1 MAEDVEYLVVARVV
15 SPHGIKGEVKAE
27 LVTDFPDRFAD
38 TEYLYLGAGH
48 RRYRLEESR
57 LHDGAVLLK
66 LEGVDSRD
74 EAEGLRGK
82 TVEVPEGEAV
92 DLPPEHYFWYQIIGL
107 RVLEKD
113 GRVLGAVEE
122 ILQTG
127 ANDVYVVRR
136 PEGEELLL
144 PAIKQVVKSVDL
156 QAGTMTVELM
166 PGLE

>member
-1 MAEDVEYLVVARVV
+1 MAENEEYLVVARVV

-27 LVTDFPDRFAD
+27 LVTDFPDRFAS
-38 TEYLYLGAGH
+38 TKHVYLGAGH
-48 RRYRLEESR
+48 RRYRLEGSR

-66 LEGVDSRD
+66 LGGVNDRD
-74 EAEGLRGK
+74 EAEKLRGK

-107 RVLEKD
+107 KVLAED
-113 GRVLGAVEE
+113 GRVLGTVED

-136 PEGEELLL
+136 PEGELLL